1 MYHIS
6 LLVIHHI
13 KSCIKDLRKSYC
25 VETCLI
31 LFHLAFVVFQ
41 SLSRVRLCV
50 TPWSALHQASLPFS
64 ISQNLL
70 KVMSTEWV
78 MPPNHFILCL
88 LLLFLLSVFPST
100 RVFSSE
106 LAVCIRWSNYW
117 SISFSI
123 SPSNEYLGL
132 ISVRIDWLDL
142 LAVQG
147 TLKSLLQHHS
157 LKASILWHSP
167 FFMVQLS
174 IHTRLLEK
182 PQLCLYKTLSAK

>member
-88 LLLFLLSVFPST
+88 LLLFLPSI
-100 RVFSSE
+100 FSS
-106 LAVCIRWSNYW
+106 IRWPKYW
-117 SISFSI
+117 SFRFSI
-123 SPSNEYLGL
+123 SPFNVYSGL
-132 ISVRIDWLDL
+132 ISFRIDCFDL
-142 LAVQG
+142 PAVQE
-147 TLKSLLQHHS
+147 TLKNLLQHHS
-157 LKASILWHSP
+157 LKASMFWHSA
-167 FFMVQLS
+167 FFTV
-174 IHTRLLEK
+174 
-182 PQLCLYKTLSAK
+182 